1 MLTHRPASRN
11 LAVSL
16 RQEPGLNPPGAPR
29 SMPFGPSS
37 KEGPASRLRA
47 SRYRLQDRSLDKT
60 STAKAHIVV
69 CDDEPDI
76 RATVAEYLERNGY
89 DVTPADGGPAL
100 REIVGAQQVDV
111 VILDIRMPGED
122 GLSLARYLREHSDL
136 AIIMLTGSAGVIDR
150 VVGLEIGA
158 DDYIAKPVDLRELL
172 ARIKAVLRR
181 TSRQERAIQ
190 ASESRAR
197 QVAQFGTCRFDLDA
211 HKLFDA
217 EGREIAITPMEFRLL
232 KVFAEHR
239 GRILNRDQ
247 LLELAHD
254 RGWDPFDRSIDIR
267 ISRLRKKIETDPSKP
282 EVIRTI
288 RGVGYLYS

>member
-1 MLTHRPASRN
+1 L
-11 LAVSL
+11 
-16 RQEPGLNPPGAPR
+16 
-29 SMPFGPSS
+29 
-37 KEGPASRLRA
+37 
-47 SRYRLQDRSLDKT
+47 
-60 STAKAHIVV
+60 TAKAHIVV

-89 DVTPADGGPAL
+89 AVTPADGGPAL
-100 REIVGAQQVDV
+100 RAIIGAEQVDV

-122 GLSLARYLREHSDL
+122 GLSLARYLREHSDV

-181 TSRQERAIQ
+181 TSRRERAAQ
-190 ASESRAR
+190 TAEGQVR
-197 QVAQFGTCRFDLDA
+197 QVVQFGTCRFDPEG

-217 EGREIAITPMEFRLL
+217 DGREIAITPMEFRLL

-267 ISRLRKKIETDPSKP
+267 ISRLRKKIEADPSKP

-288 RGVGYLYS
+288 RGVGYIYS

>member
-1 MLTHRPASRN
+1 MPGPCGSRCRP
-11 LAVSL
+11 
-16 RQEPGLNPPGAPR
+16 P
-29 SMPFGPSS
+29 
-37 KEGPASRLRA
+37 KRLLGRA
-47 SRYRLQDRSLDKT
+47 L
-60 STAKAHIVV
+60 TAKANIVV
-69 CDDEPDI
+69 CDDEPDV
-76 RATVAEYLERNGY
+76 RATVVEYLERSGY
-89 DVTPADGGPAL
+89 AVTPADGGPAL
-100 REIVGAQQVDV
+100 RALINVKPIDV

-122 GLSLARYLREHSDL
+122 GLSLARYLREHSDV

-181 TSRQERAIQ
+181 TSRRERAAQETETQ
-190 ASESRAR
+190 ARH
-197 QVAQFGTCRFDLDA
+197 VVHFGNCRFDPEA
-211 HKLFDA
+211 HKLFNADGA
-217 EGREIAITPMEFRLL
+217 EIAITPMEFRLL

-239 GRILNRDQ
+239 GRTLNRDQ

-267 ISRLRKKIETDPSKP
+267 ISRLRKKIEADPSKP